1 MNRYKI
7 TFYNGQSLL
16 LYKPSMNEINTSLYE
31 HDFGGIQSITPYTD
45 QSHEEYITK
54 IKQQS
59 EFIGYDRQYET
70 YKCLYYKGYL
80 IIQFVKDNS
89 DNTYYDYTQ
98 YQEYKNNRIINP
110 ITKTMSTPEKV
121 YKLILI
127 QYPQYIIYSHRYYGE
142 PKLSKPKELKRINPI
157 GKAIYIP
164 KHCEPQIFIKDK
176 DVYIKHTDYFSYIW
190 SPPEGERI
198 DIPLSYYAE
207 KYFNKNR
214 KNKFVYPDCW
224 GSIVL
229 RNEAWILLKDI
240 IPLMETENSILV
252 SKNILQMQ
260 RYDNYSSIDTNNEC
274 EWLNFWENVC
284 LSVKDYLEKNISWG

>member
-1 MNRYKI
+1 
-7 TFYNGQSLL
+7 
-16 LYKPSMNEINTSLYE
+16 
-31 HDFGGIQSITPYTD
+31 
-45 QSHEEYITK
+45 
-54 IKQQS
+54 
-59 EFIGYDRQYET
+59 
-70 YKCLYYKGYL
+70 
-80 IIQFVKDNS
+80 
-89 DNTYYDYTQ
+89 
-98 YQEYKNNRIINP
+98 
-110 ITKTMSTPEKV
+110 MSTPEKV

-207 KYFNKNR
+207 KYFNKKK

-260 RYDNYSSIDTNNEC
+260 RYDNYSSIDTNNE
-274 EWLNFWENVC
+274 
-284 LSVKDYLEKNISWG
+284 Y